1 MEVIIYIIAGFVI
14 YNLVKK
20 SKRKAKGLS
29 RSKEAAGV
37 GGAATAAFL
46 HQIME
51 DQQLDQDMIDQLEQL
66 NLQQMQ
72 EFALQNELLD
82 QIEMQRMMDESMDPY
97 LNPGIDVNIDEHY
110 HGHDH
115 GIDHS
120 FNDHN
125 HHQF

>member
-20 SKRKAKGLS
+20 SKKKAKGLS
-29 RSKEAAGV
+29 RSRVAAGV

-46 HQIME
+46 HQLME

-82 QIEMQRMMDESMDPY
+82 QMEMQRMMDESMDPY